1 MSTKCNI
8 IKKKKIHDGFFKLH
22 ELTFTHQKHNG
33 KWSSEIKREIFSGAH
48 VATVI
53 PYDPINKK
61 ILLLEQFRSGLL
73 HRKDG
78 PVIIEIVAG
87 IIDEGELPEDAAQRE
102 CIEETGCSVKKLKK
116 ILSYYPAPGSS
127 ESFYHLFLAEIE
139 SFEGKRIMGQKDEN
153 EDILV
158 GSYSIDEVRNLMKK
172 KKIINGATL
181 IALQWFF

>member
-73 HRKDG
+73 HRKDD

-87 IIDEGELPEDAAQRE
+87 IIDEGELQRMLLKE
-102 CIEETGCSVKKLKK
+102 NVLKKLDARLK
-116 ILSYYPAPGSS
+116 S
-127 ESFYHLFLAEIE
+127 
-139 SFEGKRIMGQKDEN
+139 
-153 EDILV
+153 
-158 GSYSIDEVRNLMKK
+158 
-172 KKIINGATL
+172 
-181 IALQWFF
+181 